1 VNLIPPNT
9 NFIERSSIEFK
20 KISSKKIIHLKTT
33 IMSDASDYS
42 SSYFGVCDDH
52 DLLNQRDSV
61 YQAITG
67 KVYDDECCNLVKRA
81 YTFWTQKST
90 FVINETSCR
99 LTHLVRKC
107 KISNREFEIRYALF
121 QISVQKLNRL
131 LMCALKCILHKE
143 DKADNLQNYGD
154 LGYNY
159 GWFDNDYC
167 ENATASAIV
176 TALSFLNVLAC
187 TAVNLDLD
195 RRTQECTIR
204 LTLERAED
212 AFRIATTL
220 EGCYDGGCR
229 KGPLYGKGGCGKSKC
244 GYSKGCKKY

>member
-1 VNLIPPNT
+1 
-9 NFIERSSIEFK
+9 
-20 KISSKKIIHLKTT
+20 
-33 IMSDASDYS
+33 MSDASDYS
-42 SSYFGVCDDH
+42 SSGFGVCDDH
-52 DLLNQRDSV
+52 DLLSQRDGV

-67 KVYDDECCNLVKRA
+67 KVYDDQCCNLVKRA
-81 YTFWTQKST
+81 YAFWVQKST

-107 KISNREFEIRYALF
+107 KISHREFEIRYALF

-131 LMCALKCILHKE
+131 LMCALKCVLSK
-143 DKADNLQNYGD
+143 DSKADALSDYGD

-159 GWFDNDYC
+159 GCFDSDYC
-167 ENATASAIV
+167 QNSTASAIV

-195 RRTQECTIR
+195 RSTQECTIR

-220 EGCYDGGCR
+220 EGCYGGGCR
-229 KGPLYGKGGCGKSKC
+229 RAPLGGCGKRKC
-244 GYSKGCKKY
+244 RKY